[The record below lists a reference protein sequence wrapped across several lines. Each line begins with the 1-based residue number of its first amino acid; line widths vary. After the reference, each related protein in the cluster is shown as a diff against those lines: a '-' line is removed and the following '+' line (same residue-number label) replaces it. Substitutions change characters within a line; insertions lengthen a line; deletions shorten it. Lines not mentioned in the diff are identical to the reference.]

1 MLASYL
7 SHNPLYS
14 YTAVLSSLRLG
25 ACSLRL
31 VACSLVP
38 VAGAIAN
45 GPGIP
50 GPLVLLDAYSRD
62 LRFCYSDRVNHGHAS
77 LCLDPDFGTAAQRL
91 VRTVNN
97 CAWSVNYSLVA
108 VVIRFVC
115 FHRNNRFTL
124 AALRIATNHVLVYVY
139 IFFHVS
145 FLFVRRPVQYC
156 ASIATYVPVVGP
168 HLVSVASHPALHL
181 Q

>member
-1 MLASYL
+1 MSSLRLDAC
-7 SHNPLYS
+7 
-14 YTAVLSSLRLG
+14 SLRLG
-25 ACSLRL
+25 ACSFRL
-31 VACSLVP
+31 EP
-38 VAGAIAN
+38 RAIAN
-45 GPGIP
+45 GPGKP
-50 GPLVLLDAYSRD
+50 GPLVLLDVYSRD

-77 LCLDPDFGTAAQRL
+77 LCFDPDFGTAAQRL

-97 CAWSVNYSLVA
+97 CAWSVNYGLVA
-108 VVIRFVC
+108 VVICFVSL
-115 FHRNNRFTL
+115 HRNDRFTF

-139 IFFHVS
+139 IFFHFS

-156 ASIATYVPVVGP
+156 ASITTYVPTVGP